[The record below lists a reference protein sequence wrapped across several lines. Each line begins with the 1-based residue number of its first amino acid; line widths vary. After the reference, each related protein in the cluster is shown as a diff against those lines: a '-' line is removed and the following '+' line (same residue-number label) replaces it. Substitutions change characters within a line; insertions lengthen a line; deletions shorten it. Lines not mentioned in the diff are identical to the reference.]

1 MPYKNL
7 KCDILTQVA
16 KGSLIKET
24 RGFKEADKLATLIL
38 ADGTVIHGIGFGA
51 QKKVYGEV
59 VFNTGMVGYPEAIT
73 DPSYNGQI
81 LVQTYPLIGNY
92 GVCEEHFES
101 DGPKIEGYVVHELC
115 REPSHWASKRTL
127 DEWLEATGVPGIEQ
141 VDTRMLTK
149 KIRVHGVILGILC
162 VYERGNDPD
171 IPALLEEA
179 KHIPDP
185 NKTDL
190 VAEVATKKIQQLDV
204 NGKYHV
210 VLVDCGVKKN
220 IVRSLLNRKLNVTIV
235 PPHTSAEKILDMS
248 PQGILLSNGPG
259 DPKMVPYLIKTVKQ
273 LIETNIPMMGIC
285 LGNQILALAFGGDTY
300 KLKFGHRGQNH
311 PCIELDTGRC
321 YITSQNHG
329 YAVNAEQLEGTG
341 LRVTHINANDK
352 TVEGL
357 AHEKKPI
364 FATQWHPEAA
374 PGPNDTNYLFDLF
387 LKNIRLYAGD

>member
-7 KCDILTQVA
+7 KCNILTEVA

-24 RGFKEADKLATLIL
+24 HGFKEASKLATLIL
-38 ADGTVIHGIGFGA
+38 ADGIVVHGIGFGA

-101 DGPKIEGYVVHELC
+101 DGPKIEGYVIHELC

-127 DEWLEATGVPGIEQ
+127 DEWLEASGVPGIER

-162 VYERGNDPD
+162 VYEHGDDPD
-171 IPALLEEA
+171 IPALLEEV

-204 NGKYHV
+204 NGKHHV
-210 VLVDCGVKKN
+210 VLIDCGVKKS
-220 IVRSLLNRKLNVTIV
+220 IVRSLLNRKVNVTIV
-235 PPHTSAEKILDMS
+235 PPYMSAEKILDMS
-248 PQGILLSNGPG
+248 PDGILLSNGPG

-273 LIETNIPMMGIC
+273 LIETNIPIMGIC

-311 PCIELDTGRC
+311 PCIELNTGRC

-329 YAVNAEQLEGTG
+329 YAVNAEQLKGTG

-357 AHEKKPI
+357 AHEKK
-364 FATQWHPEAA
+364 
-374 PGPNDTNYLFDLF
+374 
-387 LKNIRLYAGD
+387 